1 MRIMASPF
9 AVLLQNVSFRY
20 TADARFILHE
30 VDLAIPK
37 GAYLSVVGEN
47 GSGKSTLVKLVLK
60 LLKPST
66 GTIAHFVQRVGSVP
80 QTKMHTLYFPLTLYE
95 MLNSYRRLLR
105 ISHKWV
111 VDAVLEE
118 VGMRGAK
125 KKLVYTLS
133 GGELQKV
140 YIARS
145 LIGDPD
151 LLVLDELSTG
161 IDSRGQKDI
170 YALLKG
176 LNTSRNV
183 TVISVEHNLDAA
195 ITNSTQI
202 FHLSEGHGHLCNPQQ
217 YVSEFLDMQKK
228 DALACAQCRSR

>member
-80 QTKMHTLYFPLTLYE
+80 QTKMHTLYFPLTVYE
-95 MLNSYRRLLR
+95 MLN
-105 ISHKWV
+105 
-111 VDAVLEE
+111 
-118 VGMRGAK
+118 
-125 KKLVYTLS
+125 
-133 GGELQKV
+133 
-140 YIARS
+140 
-145 LIGDPD
+145 
-151 LLVLDELSTG
+151 
-161 IDSRGQKDI
+161 
-170 YALLKG
+170 
-176 LNTSRNV
+176 
-183 TVISVEHNLDAA
+183 
-195 ITNSTQI
+195 
-202 FHLSEGHGHLCNPQQ
+202 
-217 YVSEFLDMQKK
+217 
-228 DALACAQCRSR
+228 